1 MRLMNII
8 FLRLQA
14 IMGKIWLVIFLFIAV
29 FFSFFLVNRITSPT
43 EITSLKM
50 AVVDR
55 DNSQL
60 SNQIVDNLN
69 ALDGLTIQRADY
81 LDAHLLLVRGQVEG
95 IFIID
100 DGYEGIMMERDEQ
113 VLPIRYESVG
123 TVATRT
129 AAREIIAGQII
140 TQRSLIRAKDEL
152 TDYGVNFSREELEN
166 MLALFN
172 ENTEPLYRFTV
183 YTSEDTPQALG
194 FAGIF
199 TGYLGFIT
207 LVIILFMMTLSQWFA
222 KPDSRIVATRM
233 LILPKGRLLS
243 FLGDTFLL
251 LGVGIVIVLLAFL
264 GSLSL
269 TGLEFLYLLAYVY
282 FITGLCLVLSRF
294 QVAGSIDIMAP
305 LIALFTSI
313 LGGAFMDLGG
323 LSPVMRTLSLFT
335 PQGQLLSGISNGV
348 LLNLWVL
355 LGGGTML
362 LAIVYSTQGIIRGKP
377 KR

>member
-1 MRLMNII
+1 MRLMNMIS
-8 FLRLQA
+8 LRLQA
-14 IMGKIWLVIFLFIAV
+14 IMGKIWLIIFLLIAV
-29 FFSFFLVNRITSPT
+29 FFSFLLVNRITSPT
-43 EITSLKM
+43 EVTSLNM

-55 DNSQL
+55 DDSYL
-60 SNQIVDNLN
+60 SNQIVDNLS
-69 ALDGLTIQRADY
+69 ALDGLTIERADY
-81 LDAHLLLVRGQVEG
+81 VEAHLLLVRGRVEG

-100 DGYEGIMMERDEQ
+100 YGYERILMKGDEQ

-123 TVATRT
+123 DVATRT

-140 TQRSLIRAKDEL
+140 TQRSLLRAKDEL
-152 TDYGVNFSREELEN
+152 TGHGVNFSKEELEN

-172 ENTEPLYRFTV
+172 ENTEPLYRFTIV
-183 YTSEDTPQALG
+183 TSTDTPHVLG

-199 TGYLGFIT
+199 TGYLGFVT
-207 LVIILFMMTLSQWFA
+207 LVIILLMMTLSQWFA

-251 LGVGIVIVLLAFL
+251 LGIGIGIVLLAFL

-269 TGLEFLYLLAYVY
+269 TGFELLYFLAYVY
-282 FITGLCLVLSRF
+282 FITGLCLALSRF

-313 LGGAFMDLGG
+313 LGGAFMDLSG
-323 LSPVMRTLSLFT
+323 LSPAMRILSLFT
-335 PQGQLLSGISNGV
+335 PQGQLLSGISSGV
-348 LLNLWVL
+348 LWNLWVL
-355 LGGGTML
+355 FGGGTML
-362 LAIVYSTQGIIRGKP
+362 LAFVYYINQKIR
-377 KR
+377 R

>member
-1 MRLMNII
+1 MKLMSII
-8 FLRLQA
+8 SLRLQA
-14 IMGKIWLVIFLFIAV
+14 IMGTIWLILFLLIAV
-29 FFSFFLVNRITSPT
+29 FFSFFLVSRITSPK
-43 EITSLKM
+43 EITSLNM
-50 AVVDR
+50 AMVDK
-55 DNSQL
+55 DDSQL
-60 SNQIVDNLN
+60 SNQIVDNLS
-69 ALDGLTIQRADY
+69 ALDGLTIKKSDY
-81 LDAHLLLVRGQVEG
+81 QEAHLLLIRGQVEG

-100 DGYEGIMMERDEQ
+100 YGYEQVMMEGNHQ

-123 TVATRT
+123 AVATRT
-129 AAREIIAGQII
+129 AAREIIAGQVI

-152 TDYGVNFSREELEN
+152 TDYGVNFSKEELEN

-183 YTSEDTPQALG
+183 YRSADTSQALG

-199 TGYLGFIT
+199 TGYLGFVA
-207 LVIILFMMTLSQWFA
+207 LVIILLMMTLSQWFA

-233 LILPKGRLLS
+233 LILPRGRLLS
-243 FLGDTFLL
+243 FLGDTLLL
-251 LGVGIVIVLLAFL
+251 LGIGIVVILLAFL

-282 FITGLCLVLSRF
+282 FITGLCLMLSRF

-305 LIALFTSI
+305 LIALSTSI

-348 LLNLWVL
+348 LWNLWVL

-362 LAIVYSTQGIIRGKP
+362 LATLYFTQK
-377 KR
+377 K

>member
-1 MRLMNII
+1 MRLMSII
-8 FLRLQA
+8 SLRLQA
-14 IMGKIWLVIFLFIAV
+14 IIGKIWLIIFLLIAV

-43 EITSLKM
+43 EITSLTM
-50 AVVDR
+50 AIVDR
-55 DNSQL
+55 DDSQL
-60 SNQIVDNLN
+60 SNQIVDNLST
-69 ALDGLTIQRADY
+69 LDGLTIQKTDD

-95 IFIID
+95 IFIIG
-100 DGYEGIMMERDEQ
+100 DGYERILMEGDER

-140 TQRSLIRAKDEL
+140 SQRSLIRAKDEL
-152 TDYGVNFSREELEN
+152 TGHGVNFSKEELEN
-166 MLALFN
+166 MLVLFN

-183 YTSEDTPQALG
+183 VTSADTPQALG

-199 TGYLGFIT
+199 TGYIGFVT

-233 LILPKGRLLS
+233 LILPRGRLLS
-243 FLGDTFLL
+243 FLGDTLLL
-251 LGVGIVIVLLAFL
+251 LGVGIVIVLLAIL

-269 TGLEFLYLLAYVY
+269 SGFELLYLFAYVY
-282 FITGLCLVLSRF
+282 FITGLCLMLSRF

-323 LSPVMRTLSLFT
+323 LSPVMRILSLFT
-335 PQGQLLSGISNGV
+335 PQGQLLSGVSNGV
-348 LLNLWVL
+348 LWNLWVL
-355 LGGGTML
+355 FGGGTML
-362 LAIVYSTQGIIRGKP
+362 LASVYYINRKNI
-377 KR
+377 